1 MVIKHRTRVLAL
13 LSALRFLLL
22 ALRAAAS
29 HLSSDM
35 LFPKHALEIHSF
47 HSCVLFMDCSFTAH
61 FMLDITL
68 RTFQIGTDVVPIL
81 QRGRLRHGKCVHGAG
96 DAGGTHSLT
105 WMPCFQSVSCSVV
118 SNSLQPHG
126 LQPARLLCLEFCRQ
140 EYWSGLPFPSPG
152 DLPDSGIEP
161 GSPVL
166 QADSLPSEPPGILC
180 S

>member
-47 HSCVLFMDCSFTAH
+47 HSCVLFMDCSFIAH

-96 DAGGTHSLT
+96 DAGGTHR
-105 WMPCFQSVSCSVV
+105 MPCFQSVSCSVV

-126 LQPARLLCLEFCRQ
+126 LQPARLLCLEFSRQ
-140 EYWSGLPFPSPG
+140 EYWSGLPFPSVG
-152 DLPDSGIEP
+152 DLPY
-161 GSPVL
+161 
-166 QADSLPSEPPGILC
+166 PGIDPRCPAL
-180 S
+180 